1 MDRIRNISS
10 RDNPRYK
17 YVCSLHDRKNAMA
30 EGVVFI
36 EGVRL
41 CEDAFKSGLRPVIV
55 IFSENK
61 EKLASKWSEL
71 FAFSEDVEM
80 ISVPEHMFGKLGST
94 QNPQGIAAVV
104 PAPKQPAGLP
114 VKGKDIYLVC
124 EGISDPGNLGT
135 MIRIADAF
143 DFSAVILTDGSVDP
157 FNEKAIRAS
166 MGSCFHVPI
175 IQGIS
180 EASAI
185 LILKSKG
192 VQLVATHLGG
202 NPLDEADIS
211 LPAAIFIGNEARG
224 LSEECSANCDI
235 LVRIPMPGMT
245 ESLNA
250 SSAAA
255 IMGYVISKKR

>member
-1 MDRIRNISS
+1 M
-10 RDNPRYK
+10 
-17 YVCSLHDRKNAMA
+17 NA
-30 EGVVFI
+30 GVVFI

-41 CEDAFKSGLRPVIV
+41 CEDAFKSGLRPQIV
-55 IFSENK
+55 IFSEKK
-61 EKLASKWSEL
+61 EMLASEWSEL

-80 ISVPEHMFGKLGST
+80 VSIPEHMFGKLGST
-94 QNPQGIAAVV
+94 QSPQGVAAVV
-104 PAPKQPAGLP
+104 TAPKQPEGLP
-114 VKGKDIYLVC
+114 VKGKDLYFVC

-135 MIRIADAF
+135 IIRIADAF

-166 MGSCFHVPI
+166 MGSCFHIPI

-180 EASAI
+180 EQNTI
-185 LILKSKG
+185 LILKTKG

-202 NPLDEADIS
+202 SPLEEVDIS

-224 LSEECSANCDI
+224 LSVECAEKSDI
-235 LVRIPMPGMT
+235 LVRIPMTGMA

-255 IMGYVISKKR
+255 IMGYVLSRKR